1 MARPQAAE
9 PLDPMLREAAALV
22 YVADLESPELRRG
35 DAHHLLGSLRLRPG
49 ELIVMADGRGGYRGC
64 RLAAGYQRAGGSR
77 RSARGAEDDAGV
89 PFELET
95 PIQRV
100 RRAWPEVT
108 VGVSLAKGDR
118 TEWAVAKLVEV
129 GVDRIMPLVC
139 DRTVVRPGAGRTGR
153 LRHIAR
159 ESAMQ
164 ARRLYLPEVREPCA
178 LQSVAEELAGAGGV
192 ALAEP
197 GGDPP
202 SLGCPAVL
210 IGPEGGW
217 SDAELS
223 LPLARVG
230 LGGTVLRVE
239 TAAVVAG
246 ALLVTMRAGIILP
259 AQQGRPQ

>member
-1 MARPQAAE
+1 
-9 PLDPMLREAAALV
+9 MLREAAALV
-22 YVADLESPELRRG
+22 YVADLESPELTKG

-49 ELIVMADGRGGYRGC
+49 ELIVVADGRGGYRGC
-64 RLAAGYQRAGGSR
+64 RLAAGYRPRGGSGRSPRGGGARAARAGACEG
-77 RSARGAEDDAGV
+77 DAGV
-89 PFELET
+89 PFELES
-95 PIQRV
+95 PIRRV
-100 RRAWPEVT
+100 GRSLPGVT
-108 VGVSLAKGDR
+108 VGLSLAKGAR

-139 DRTVVRPGAGRTGR
+139 DRTVVRPGAGRTER

-164 ARRLYLPEVREPCA
+164 ARRLYLPEVREPHT
-178 LQSVAEELAGAGGV
+178 LQSVAAELAGAGGV

-197 GGDPP
+197 GGDAP
-202 SLGCPAVL
+202 SLLCPTLL

-217 SDAELS
+217 SEAELS
-223 LPLARVG
+223 MPLARVG

-259 AQQGRPQ
+259 AQRGTPP